1 MKLNKVFAMLLLA
14 GATSA
19 CATLEPPKTVDTS
32 CLAFKVIKFAQLP
45 PGQTNDPENKADS
58 DLTVDDIMVHNA
70 RWEALCRRVFDGR
83 E

>member
-1 MKLNKVFAMLLLA
+1 MKLKMISALLLLC
-14 GATSA
+14 GVSSA

-58 DLTVDDIMVHNA
+58 DLTVNDIMVHNA